1 MQSRMSQ
8 QRQSMNIFNKERKSN
23 YNNDFNSGV
32 RPSEQGFD
40 IDVRKSVRL
49 NKENNST

>member
-1 MQSRMSQ
+1 
-8 QRQSMNIFNKERKSN
+8 MNIFNKERKSTYN
-23 YNNDFNSGV
+23 NNDFNSGV

-49 NKENNST
+49 NKENNSS